1 MRYTAQQK
9 QASRERILQAAA
21 RAFRAQGFDR
31 PSVASIMK
39 DAGLTH
45 GAFYAHFDSKDRLVA
60 EVIRAGFD
68 GVTERF
74 ESRFRQAEGDEWLR
88 QWVRGY
94 LSDGHLG
101 QPEAGCPLPT
111 LSAEIARTG
120 PEAIHAYTEVFRERL
135 GRMVNRVDA
144 ADDEARRR
152 VLASLSLMVGALMLA
167 RALEAPLSEE
177 LLVAA
182 RGVAEGLLV
191 EGVATTAREA
201 A

>member
-1 MRYTAQQK
+1 MRYTPQHK
-9 QASRERILQAAA
+9 QASRERILKAAA
-21 RAFRAQGFDR
+21 RAFRAQGFER

-45 GAFYAHFDSKDRLVA
+45 GAFYAHFESKDQLVA

-74 ESRFRQAEGDEWLR
+74 ESRFRDAKGEDWLR
-88 QWVRGY
+88 HWVRGY
-94 LSDGHLG
+94 LSDGHLA

-120 PEAIHAYTEVFRERL
+120 PEAIEAYSEVFRERL
-135 GRMVNRVDA
+135 ARMVERVDA
-144 ADDEARRR
+144 PDDESRRR
-152 VLASLSLMVGALMLA
+152 VLSALALMVGALTLA
-167 RALEAPLSEE
+167 RALEAPLSGDV
-177 LLVAA
+177 LDAA

-191 EGVATTAREA
+191 KGTGSTAKEA